1 MKSKIHE
8 HKNQIK
14 MNVSKKLLFMVC
26 TALTLAV
33 APSAKAQFVVTD
45 PANLASGILNSANEI
60 IQTSSTVSNVVKN
73 FKEVEKVYKQGKEY
87 YDKLQA
93 INNLVKDARKVQQ
106 TALLVGDVS
115 EMYVQNFGKM
125 MNDPNFSPQE
135 LVAIGN
141 GYSSLL
147 NESTELLKEL
157 KQIITSSSL
166 SLNDKE
172 RMDVINRVYKEVKDY
187 HSLVRYYTNKN
198 ISVSY
203 LRAKKK
209 NDAKRVLD
217 LYGTSNQKYW

>member
-1 MKSKIHE
+1 MKKI
-8 HKNQIK
+8 I
-14 MNVSKKLLFMVC
+14 SMVC
-26 TALTLAV
+26 MALTLAV